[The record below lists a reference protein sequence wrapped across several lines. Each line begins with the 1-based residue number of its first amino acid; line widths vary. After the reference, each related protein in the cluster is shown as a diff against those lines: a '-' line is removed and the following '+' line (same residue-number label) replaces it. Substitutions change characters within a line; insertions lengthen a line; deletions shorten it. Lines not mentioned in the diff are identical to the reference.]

1 MALHSTT
8 EGWGLIARLFHWV
21 MAVMILLMLAGG
33 LRMSA
38 ETDLIERFNMVQ
50 QHKSIGFTVFVLAVL
65 RILWRWRSPRTPTLP
80 DAMPRWQVRASHIS
94 HVMLYILIIA
104 IPVSGWLMVTSSP
117 LNDPGAYPTQIRNM
131 VFGLFEMPDPFATG
145 NEALICLC
153 GLLSVRSLICLC
165 GLLSVLSLFYIS
177 RVFSVGPLFHLCGL
191 LCFHT
196 LFSLYG
202 L

>member
-8 EGWGLIARLFHWV
+8 ESWGLIARLFHWV

-145 NEALICLC
+145 NEALSRALRTLHDIL
-153 GLLSVRSLICLC
+153 GKLLILTLLAHIGASLKHHFIDRDNILRRMIR
-165 GLLSVLSLFYIS
+165 G
-177 RVFSVGPLFHLCGL
+177 
-191 LCFHT
+191 
-196 LFSLYG
+196 
-202 L
+202 